1 MSSSR
6 YERCNLQMASYQG
19 RRLCGSCSALVLFE
33 HFANLTGRSNF
44 LRSLIHLAGLVCM
57 LGSPFVGI
65 WLDGKYRSTRFLSLS
80 MLPAVAG
87 LVVFAGASRILA
99 AFRTADL
106 SDNADGHREIADSG
120 EVDPIQPENRNPYTG
135 ELMTGTAAERA
146 AEELERHTPIKG
158 WASLGTWKVIGI
170 GAVIT
175 GIASWL
181 IFNGGFNDNFFVM
194 CLLLIVGFCT
204 PFGLAAF
211 LIITRNLRIEELDDS
226 TDQNEV
232 G

>member
-1 MSSSR
+1 
-6 YERCNLQMASYQG
+6 MASYQG

-33 HFANLTGRSNF
+33 HFANLTGRSIF
-44 LRSLIHLAGLVCM
+44 LRAVIHFAGLACM
-57 LGSPFVGI
+57 VGSPFVGM
-65 WLDGKYRSTRFLSLS
+65 WLDGQYRSTRFLSLS
-80 MLPAVAG
+80 MFPAIAG

-106 SDNADGHREIADSG
+106 SNNADGQRALADSG
-120 EVDPIQPENRNPYTG
+120 EVDPVQPENRNPYTG
-135 ELMTGTAAERA
+135 ELMTGTAAERT
-146 AEELERHTPIKG
+146 AEELERNTVLKG

-181 IFNGGFNDNFFVM
+181 ILNGGFNDNFFVM
-194 CLLLIVGFCT
+194 CLLLIVGFCV

-211 LIITRNLRIEELDDS
+211 LIISRNIRIEMDDLDDQ
-226 TDQNEV
+226 DGV
-232 G
+232 R